1 MRILVT
7 GGAGFIG
14 SHVCALLISRGHEVL
29 AYDQG
34 VAAAPDW
41 LRTAR
46 KKHAAAEVIVGDILD
61 VRHLTDVIRS
71 NRPDVLINLAAKPG
85 VAEAEQNPALYQRI
99 NVEGVDAILE
109 ACLGAGLRQIV
120 HASSSSVYGHSIG
133 PINESQPLSPIGQYG
148 LTKMQGE
155 AKIREAAR
163 RNGISAR
170 ILRPFTVIGPFGR
183 PDMAPWKFSEAIIRG
198 SKIKLHAGAGRDFTS
213 VHDVAAAF
221 ALAVEQ
227 PWHGCEI
234 YNIGAGEHHTAAGL
248 AELLAKEL
256 GLPLHAEEVGLPP
269 YLPKATWADPSS
281 ARRRLGWRP
290 KTMFSA
296 AAREFA
302 SWYQLNATHG

>member
-41 LRTAR
+41 LKTAR

-85 VAEAEQNPALYQRI
+85 VAEAEQEPALYHRI

-155 AKIREAAR
+155 TKIREAAR

-183 PDMAPWKFSEAIIRG
+183 PDMAPWKFSEAITRG
-198 SKIKLHAGAGRDFTS
+198 S
-213 VHDVAAAF
+213 
-221 ALAVEQ
+221 

-256 GLPLHAEEVGLPP
+256 GLPLQVEEVGLPP

-290 KTMFSA
+290 KTTFSA

>member
-14 SHVCALLISRGHEVL
+14 SHLCALLISRGHEVL

-41 LRTAR
+41 LKKAR

-61 VRHLTDVIRS
+61 VRHLTEVIRS

-85 VAEAEQNPALYQRI
+85 VAEAELNPALYQRI

-120 HASSSSVYGHSIG
+120 HASSSSVYGHSNG

-155 AKIREAAR
+155 AKIHEAAR

-183 PDMAPWKFSEAIIRG
+183 PDMAPWKFSEAITKG
-198 SKIKLHAGAGRDFTS
+198 SKVRLHAGSGRDFTS

-221 ALAVEQ
+221 LLAAEQ
-227 PWHGCEI
+227 PWDGCEI
-234 YNIGAGEHHTAAGL
+234 YNVGAGEYHTAAAM

-256 GLPLHAEEVGLPP
+256 GLPLHADEVGLPP
-269 YLPKATWADPSS
+269 YLPKATWADSSS
-281 ARRRLGWRP
+281 ASRRLGWLP
-290 KTMFSA
+290 KVAFSA

-302 SWYQLNATHG
+302 SWYQLNAPHG